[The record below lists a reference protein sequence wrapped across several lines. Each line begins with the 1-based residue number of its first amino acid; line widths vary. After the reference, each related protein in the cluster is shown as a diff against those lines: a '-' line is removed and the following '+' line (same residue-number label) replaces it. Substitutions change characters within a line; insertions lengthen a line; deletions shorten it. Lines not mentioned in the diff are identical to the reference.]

1 VLPAASVKCRQRGAT
16 REPSHVQDL
25 KPLSIIGHMLFSW
38 LKAQSA
44 ISAGAALAD
53 SFPTQ
58 AAGPAVG
65 EFLRS
70 ATQELRARNL
80 NFYHR
85 VRFANAF
92 KWRLLENGVAADTA
106 RDVTQTLLISS
117 SGKSAPTPAT
127 APAAAPAPAAA
138 RTTAAADTRANDG
151 PVDGKA
157 LEALF
162 RQGEEALGQGRFDDS
177 IAHYQ
182 AYLVARPRDSG
193 ALNNLA
199 VALLKL
205 GRYADAADQ
214 LRKAVARNPKNADA
228 YTNLGNALLQLHR
241 YGEAEEAFRR
251 VVSLQSTDL
260 AARSSLGLS
269 LTMMGR
275 LDKARSEFE
284 TVLKTTPEHA
294 GALAGMGLLERA
306 SGHAAEAEA
315 LLWRAVQADPH
326 LIRAWAAIP
335 SLRRMTQGD
344 SRWLQNAEKL
354 ASATRLHADEAALR
368 YALGKYYDDT
378 AQYAQALTSF
388 QRANTLLKLLVP
400 AFDATAYAALVQ
412 DMTNTYTADSLASA
426 RISDSSPLRH
436 VFVVGMQR
444 SGVALTGQILA
455 SHPEV
460 TGVSQLDFWLKT
472 ARGEDNRVRRK
483 VLSENA
489 RRKLASEYVAAIK
502 RLSPNADA
510 VVEATPVNADYVG
523 LIYSVL
529 PDARFI
535 FMHRDPVDTCLS
547 CYFQP
552 FNGTQNFAF
561 DLTDLAAYATEHARL
576 IDHWRGVLPSGT
588 ILNVSYEEL
597 VANREPTTR
606 RLLDF
611 LGLGLDERCLQL
623 PLQADSVG
631 RARHY
636 AKFVTP
642 LAPIGRT

>member
-1 VLPAASVKCRQRGAT
+1 MLQSGAT
-16 REPSHVQDL
+16 REPSHAQDR

-38 LKAQSA
+38 LKAQNA
-44 ISAGAALAD
+44 VEAGAALAD

-65 EFLRS
+65 EFLRT
-70 ATQELRARNL
+70 ATQDLRGRNL
-80 NFYHR
+80 NFYQR

-117 SGKSAPTPAT
+117 SGKMAPA
-127 APAAAPAPAAA
+127 APAAAPASAPA
-138 RTTAAADTRANDG
+138 RTTAAADARAAGDPVDARPNGG

-162 RQGEEALGQGRFDDS
+162 RQGEEALGRGQLDDAV
-177 IAHYQ
+177 AHYQ
-182 AYLVARPRDSG
+182 AYLVARPRDTA

-205 GRYADAADQ
+205 GRHSEAADQ
-214 LRKAVARNPKNADA
+214 LRKAVARNPKNVDA

-241 YGEAEEAFRR
+241 YGEAEDAFRR
-251 VVSLQSTDL
+251 VVSLKPSDL
-260 AARSSLGLS
+260 AARSSLGLA
-269 LTMMGR
+269 LTLIGR
-275 LDKARSEFE
+275 LDSARSEFE
-284 TVLKTTPEHA
+284 AVLKTTPEHA
-294 GALAGMGLLERA
+294 GALCGLGLLERA
-306 SGHAAEAEA
+306 SGRAAEAEA

-335 SLRRMTQGD
+335 SLRRMTKAD
-344 SRWLQNAEKL
+344 SRWLQNADKL
-354 ASATRLHADEAALR
+354 ASATKSHADEAALR
-368 YALGKYYDDT
+368 HALGKYYDDT
-378 AQYAQALTSF
+378 GQYPQALTSF
-388 QRANTLLKLLVP
+388 QRANSLLKPLAP
-400 AFDATAYAALVQ
+400 AFDAKAYAALVE

-426 RISDSSPLRH
+426 RISDSSPMRH
-436 VFVVGMQR
+436 VFVIGMPR
-444 SGVALTGQILA
+444 SGVALTGRIMA

-460 TGVSQLDFWLKT
+460 TSVGQLDFWQET

-483 VLSENA
+483 ILSENA
-489 RRKLASEYVAAIK
+489 RRKLASEYIAAIK

-510 VVEATPVNADYVG
+510 VVEATPLNADYVG

-535 FMHRDPVDTCLS
+535 FMRRDPVDTCLS

-552 FNGTQNFAF
+552 FNGTRNFAF
-561 DLTDLAAYATEHARL
+561 DLTDLAAYYAEHARL
-576 IDHWRGVLPSGT
+576 IAHWRSVLPSGT
-588 ILNVSYEEL
+588 ILDVTYEEL
-597 VANREPTTR
+597 VTNREPATR
-606 RLLDF
+606 KLLDF
-611 LGLGLDERCLQL
+611 LGLGWDERCLQL
-623 PLQADSVG
+623 PVQPDSIG
-631 RARHY
+631 RARNY

-642 LAPIGRT
+642 LTPIGQN